1 MRKITSI
8 LMLLLFVFS
17 SGVSAQGIKASTD
30 ADKHWFV
37 IKNFRSGKF
46 AAYGG
51 EENAQNAKKDICQKT
66 LDELTNACYWYAV
79 ADGEGYKLY
88 NAAATGKV
96 VNGHGWNENGRTMY
110 VKASSLLSGYYTIS
124 TETDPT
130 QTDNAGSRGCWDD
143 QKDKDGS
150 AGIGFW
156 KHVDNDY
163 LGTSWLIVEVDNPAT
178 LISKDKVALAVRVA
192 ELSRLGYA
200 DVLGHC
206 PQSAI
211 DAANNVLNTGTTSD
225 EYTQALTTLNNSQ
238 KLPDASK
245 YYVITSSY
253 GKYEELK
260 GVTKSIYATE
270 SDLKWKTTD
279 LTDNTM
285 YWRISKN
292 TDGNWTF
299 QNYGN
304 NKYIA
309 SCAGQSQAYK
319 MGTTPAAASFVWHLS
334 DFNILIAGGELH
346 TAGHDG
352 GNGEEGNIV
361 YWNGSTGSA
370 SAWTLREVEDP
381 EAEIAKATAKA
392 NLQATITKA
401 NFLVGV
407 NPGQYPSTDEYSSAL
422 TAAQEVL
429 NNATATKEDYD
440 GKRTALETALA
451 DATDDQTKTKNDLE
465 VGSYYR
471 IQNTVY
477 KTYTGIEIANQ
488 SAGTSQMK
496 NYTLNEDDPRQIWKL
511 EQDGGKYYLVNV
523 ASGLYPQLVAQGPG
537 STTAVGAKDA
547 SKNFTW
553 KINAEA
559 TSTSKAQY
567 NIFVGTVT
575 TWNTGTQNGQIN
587 VESNGNVNYWY
598 GDKAHHYLWKVKKT
612 DDEILTLV
620 NNWVKSQNLTANAN
634 ATKLRIIDGATQ
646 VISPNEFAEPSV
658 VNAAIDAVKA
668 YKDAAEPS
676 LSQAQAVCNNYAIVN
691 NYVSQTNTYGDI
703 LGYVYVLKGQY
714 GTIILPV
721 NYASPENIKF
731 YACDAAATNGVLN
744 LNETNTGY
752 KKNQPYIVEYTGED
766 VPTPQNPKKYQIFG
780 YKNDA
785 ATTNQKVGL
794 LTGVLVE
801 GGYVPSDSYILSK
814 YNGRFAFYKVDGEN
828 VKQAQQYR
836 CYLTIPADQPT
847 AVSAF
852 YLNGEGETTG
862 INALLNGNNG
872 ETEIYDLSGKRL
884 NHLQKGINI
893 VNGQKVLVK

>member
-17 SGVSAQGIKASTD
+17 SGVSAQGFTVSTG

-51 EENAQNAKKDICQKT
+51 EENAQNAKKDICQMA
-66 LDELTNACYWYAV
+66 LDNLTDACYWYAV

-96 VNGHGWNENGRTMY
+96 VAGHGWSETGRTMY

-124 TETDPT
+124 TETNPT
-130 QTDNAGSRGCWDD
+130 STDNGVSKGCWDD
-143 QKDKDGS
+143 QVNS
-150 AGIGFW
+150 TGIGFW
-156 KHVDNDY
+156 QHVDNDY
-163 LGTSWLIVEVDNPAT
+163 LGTSWLIVEVDDPTT
-178 LISKDKVALAVRVA
+178 LISKEKVALAVRVA

-211 DAANNVLNTGTTSD
+211 DAANKVLNTGTTSD

-238 KLPDASK
+238 KLPDESK

-253 GKYEELK
+253 GNYEK
-260 GVTKSIYATE
+260 NQGVTKSIYATA

-285 YWRISKN
+285 YWRISK
-292 TDGNWTF
+292 TADGNWTF

-309 SCAGQSQAYK
+309 SCAGQSYAYK
-319 MGTTPAAASFVWHLS
+319 MGATPAAASFVWHLN

-346 TAGHDG
+346 TADHESGS
-352 GNGEEGNIV
+352 GEEGNIV

-381 EAEIAKATAKA
+381 VAEIAKATAKA
-392 NLQATITKA
+392 NLQAAITKT
-401 NFLVGV
+401 NFLVGI
-407 NPGQYPSTDEYSSAL
+407 NPGQYPSTDDCTSAL

-429 NNATATKEDYD
+429 NTATATKEDYD
-440 GKRTALETALA
+440 GKRTAIETALA
-451 DATDDQTKTKNDLE
+451 QAQTQTKNDLE
-465 VGSYYR
+465 VGCYYR
-471 IQNTVY
+471 IQNTVH
-477 KTYTGIEIANQ
+477 KTYTGVALYDANYKTD
-488 SAGTSQMK
+488 SRMYNYALNQM
-496 NYTLNEDDPRQIWKL
+496 DPCQIWKL
-511 EQDGGKYYLVNV
+511 EEAGGKKILVNV
-523 ASGLYPQLVAQGPG
+523 GTGLYPQYIKGG
-537 STTAVGAKDA
+537 SPAPNSDAGAKND
-547 SKNFTW
+547 NYDFTW
-553 KINAEA
+553 AVE
-559 TSTSKAQY
+559 TGVSSTSMPVF
-567 NIFVGTVT
+567 NIFIGGRQV
-575 TWNTGTQNGQIN
+575 NI
-587 VESNGNVNYWY
+587 ESDGKVDQWHQAN
-598 GDKAHHYLWKVKKT
+598 AHHYLWKVDKT
-612 DDEILTLV
+612 DDAILALV
-620 NNWVKSQNLTANAN
+620 KDWVSAQNMTDNSNAP
-634 ATKLRIIDGATQ
+634 KLQVVGGDAK
-646 VISPNEFAEPSV
+646 VISPNEFAAPSV
-658 VNAAIDAVKA
+658 VNAAIDAVKTYA
-668 YKDAAEPS
+668 DADAPT

-691 NYVSQTNTYGDI
+691 NYVNQTNTNGDI
-703 LGYVYVLKGQY
+703 LGYVYDLKGKY

-721 NYASPENIKF
+721 NYASPENVKF
-731 YACDAAATNGVLN
+731 YTCDAAEANGVLT
-744 LNETNTGY
+744 LVETTTGY

-766 VPTPQNPKKYQIFG
+766 ELTPQNPKRYQIFG
-780 YKNDA
+780 YKKGA
-785 ATTNQKVGL
+785 ETTNQKVGL

-801 GGYVPSDSYILSK
+801 GGYVPSGSYILSK
-814 YNGRFAFYKVDGEN
+814 YNGRFAFYMVDGEN
-828 VKQAQQYR
+828 VKKAQQYR
-836 CYLTIPADQPT
+836 CYLTNPTPT

>member
-17 SGVSAQGIKASTD
+17 SGVSAQGIKVSTD
-30 ADKHWFV
+30 AEKHCFV

-51 EENAQNAKKDICQKT
+51 EGNAQNTKKDICQLT
-66 LDELTNACYWYAV
+66 LDNLTEAYYWYAV

-96 VNGHGWNENGRTMY
+96 VNGHGWSETGRTMY
-110 VKASSLLSGYYTIS
+110 VKPSSLLSGYYTIS
-124 TETDPT
+124 TEKDPT
-130 QTDNAGSRGCWDD
+130 QTDNGSSRGCWDD
-143 QKDKDGS
+143 QDGS

-156 KHVDNDY
+156 QHVDNDY

-211 DAANNVLNTGTTSD
+211 DAANNVLRTGTTSD
-225 EYTQALTTLNNSQ
+225 EFTQALTTLNNSQ

-309 SCAGQSQAYK
+309 SCAGQSQAYR
-319 MGTTPAAASFVWHLS
+319 MGNTPAAASFVWHLN

-352 GNGEEGNIV
+352 GSGKEGNIV

-407 NPGQYPSTDEYSSAL
+407 NPGQYPSTDAYSSAL
-422 TAAQEVL
+422 TAAQEIL
-429 NNATATKEDYD
+429 NSTTATKDDYD
-440 GKRTALETALA
+440 GKRTALETALEQA
-451 DATDDQTKTKNDLE
+451 QIQTKNDLE
-465 VGSYYR
+465 VGCYYR
-471 IQNTVY
+471 IQNTSY
-477 KTYTGIEIANQ
+477 KTYTGIELKNQ
-488 SAGTSQMK
+488 SVGTSRMK
-496 NYTLNEDDPRQIWKL
+496 NSALNENDPRQIWKL
-511 EQDGGKYYLVNV
+511 EKEGEKYYLVNV
-523 ASGLYPQLVAQGPG
+523 ASGLYPQTIVSG
-537 STTAVGAKDA
+537 SGNTTDVGAKNP
-547 SKNFTW
+547 SLNFSW
-553 KINAEA
+553 KQHAEI
-559 TSTSKAQY
+559 TSTSNAQY
-567 NIFVGTVT
+567 NIFFGQE
-575 TWNTGTQNGQIN
+575 NNGQIN
-587 VESNGNVNYWY
+587 VEANGNVNYWY
-598 GDKAHHYLWKVKKT
+598 GNNAHHYLWKVKKT
-612 DDEILTLV
+612 EEEILTLV
-620 NNWVKSQNLTANAN
+620 NNWAKSQNLTANAN
-634 ATKLRIIDGATQ
+634 ATKLRVIDGVTQ
-646 VISPNEFAEPSV
+646 LISPNEFAKPNV

-668 YKDAAEPS
+668 YADASAPTLE
-676 LSQAQAVCNNYAIVN
+676 QAQALCNNYTIVN
-691 NYVSQTNTYGDI
+691 NYVTNANHNGGI
-703 LGYVYVLKGQY
+703 LDFEYNLKGQY

-721 NYASPENIKF
+721 NYEIPKGVKF
-731 YACDAAATNGVLN
+731 YTCNGAENGVLT
-744 LNETNTGY
+744 LEEASEAIKNT
-752 KKNQPYIVEYTGED
+752 PYIVEYTGESGMSES
-766 VPTPQNPKKYQIFG
+766 TTPKKYQIIG
-780 YKNDA
+780 YKNGA
-785 ATTNQKVGL
+785 ATTNQTVGW
-794 LTGVLVE
+794 LTGVLE
-801 GGYVPSDSYILSK
+801 ENGYVPSGSYILSK
-814 YNGRFAFYKVDGEN
+814 YKGRFAFYQVDGDN
-828 VKQAQQYR
+828 VKMATKYR

>member
-17 SGVSAQGIKASTD
+17 SGVSAQGFTVSTG

-37 IKNFRSGKF
+37 IKNFRSEKF

-51 EENAQNAKKDICQKT
+51 EENAQDAKKDICQKT

-96 VNGHGWNENGRTMY
+96 VNGHAWSETGRTMY
-110 VKASSLLSGYYTIS
+110 VKPSPLLSGYYTIS
-124 TETDPT
+124 TEKDPT
-130 QTDNAGSRGCWDD
+130 QTDNGSSRGCWDD
-143 QKDKDGS
+143 QKAQDGS

-156 KHVDNDY
+156 QHVDNDY
-163 LGTSWLIVEVDNPAT
+163 LGTSWLIVEVDNPET

-200 DVLGHC
+200 DVMGHC

-211 DAANNVLNTGTTSD
+211 DAANNVLRTGTTSD

-253 GKYEELK
+253 GNYEK
-260 GVTKSIYATE
+260 NQGVTKSIYATA

-309 SCAGQSQAYK
+309 SCAGQSYAYK
-319 MGTTPAAASFVWHLS
+319 MGTTPAAASFVWHLN

-346 TAGHDG
+346 TADHKSGSG
-352 GNGEEGNIV
+352 KEGNIV

-392 NLQATITKA
+392 TAKAELQAAITKA

-407 NPGQYPSTDEYSSAL
+407 NPGQYPSTDAYSSVLA
-422 TAAQEVL
+422 AAQEVL
-429 NNATATKEDYD
+429 NNATATKENYD
-440 GKRTALETALA
+440 GKRTELETALA
-451 DATDDQTKTKNDLE
+451 EVQKQTKNDLE

-471 IQNTVY
+471 IQNTSY

-488 SAGTSQMK
+488 SAGTSKMK
-496 NYTLNEDDPRQIWKL
+496 NYTLDENDPRQIWKL
-511 EQDGGKYYLVNV
+511 EKDGEKYYLVNV
-523 ASGLYPQLVAQGPG
+523 ASGLYPQEVPHGG
-537 STTAVGAKDA
+537 GNTTAVGAKDA

-553 KINAEA
+553 EIQAET

-567 NIFVGTVT
+567 NIFVGTVYDR
-575 TWNTGTQNGQIN
+575 GAEKPGQLN
-587 VESNGNVNYWY
+587 VEENGNVNYWN
-598 GDKAHHYLWKVKKT
+598 GNNAHHYLWKVDKK
-612 DDEILTLV
+612 DAEILTLV
-620 NNWVKSQNLTANAN
+620 NNWVNSQNLTANA
-634 ATKLRIIDGATQ
+634 GATPLQVIPGVAQ
-646 VISPNEFAEPSV
+646 VISPSEFADPSV

-668 YKDAAEPS
+668 YADATAPTLE
-676 LSQAQAVCNNYAIVN
+676 QAQALYNKYAIVN
-691 NYVSQTNTYGDI
+691 NYVNNANTFGGI
-703 LGYVYVLKGQY
+703 LDVEYDLKGQY

-721 NYASPENIKF
+721 NYASPQNVKF
-731 YACDAAATNGVLN
+731 YTCEAADANGVLT
-744 LNETNTGY
+744 LVETNTGS

-766 VPTPQNPKKYQIFG
+766 VPTPQTPKRYQIIG
-780 YKNDA
+780 YKKGA
-785 ATTNQKVGL
+785 ETTNQTVGL
-794 LTGVLVE
+794 LTGVLEE
-801 GGYVPSDSYILSK
+801 GGHVPSGSYILSK
-814 YNGRFAFYKVDGEN
+814 YNGRFAFYMVDGEN

-836 CYLTIPADQPT
+836 CYLTYSGPT